1 MAQHHISASRIVQA
15 PAQQVYDLLADYHE
29 GHPRILPRPPF
40 ISLTVE
46 EGGKGEGTVLNVEM
60 KVLGRV
66 QTYHATVTEPEPGR
80 VLVEHYADDSI
91 TSFTVEPH
99 DDGRK
104 TSVTIATDLQIR
116 EGALG
121 TLQAR
126 LATRLLR
133 PLYLKE
139 LDQLNAA
146 VSQSVMNRQN

>member
-80 VLVEHYADDSI
+80 VLVEHYADDSV

-146 VSQSVMNRQN
+146 VSQSVMSRQN

>member
-46 EGGKGEGTVLNVEM
+46 QGGKGEGTVLNVEM

>member
-46 EGGKGEGTVLNVEM
+46 QGGKGEGTVLNVEM

-80 VLVEHYADDSI
+80 VLVEHYADDSV

-146 VSQSVMNRQN
+146 VSQSVMSRQN

>member
-46 EGGKGEGTVLNVEM
+46 QGGKGEGTVLNVEM

-146 VSQSVMNRQN
+146 VSQSVMSRQN

>member
-80 VLVEHYADDSI
+80 VLVEHYADDSV

-133 PLYLKE
+133 SLYLKE

-146 VSQSVMNRQN
+146 VSQSVMSRQN

>member
-46 EGGKGEGTVLNVEM
+46 QGGKGEGTVLNVEM

-139 LDQLNAA
+139 LDQLNAT
-146 VSQSVMNRQN
+146 VSQSVMSRQN

>member
-46 EGGKGEGTVLNVEM
+46 QGGKGEGTVLNVEM

-80 VLVEHYADDSI
+80 VLVEHYADDSV

-133 PLYLKE
+133 SLYLKE

-146 VSQSVMNRQN
+146 VSQSVMSRQN

>member
-1 MAQHHISASRIVQA
+1 M
-15 PAQQVYDLLADYHE
+15 
-29 GHPRILPRPPF
+29 
-40 ISLTVE
+40 
-46 EGGKGEGTVLNVEM
+46 
-60 KVLGRV
+60 
-66 QTYHATVTEPEPGR
+66 TEPEPGR